1 MAIPEYQ
8 RTVVR
13 QVQQADTASA
23 QVWETLANTLDN
35 FGRQA
40 GALSR
45 NMMANEKAAARAQ
58 KAADDLARKNY
69 LDSMEAD
76 IIEAAHQAQI
86 NNPNDYEAYI
96 TEFDTKANVWL
107 DSETLDTMSGARQL
121 LQTMISNKRTEYGKK
136 PYEAEQAQIKLQAI
150 KDAEKNLDVDIK
162 DFVHQAGEFLERGIN
177 PPLDEQM
184 EVEISKMDLQ
194 VMRQYEKLEAKIN
207 DIVTLNGQSVEEAI
221 AFEIEMQEQ
230 YLSGI
235 IGKQLTHEINNNA
248 GWEALQ
254 DFYTNPNKFI
264 RDRAYLSALVP
275 DGVKLSE
282 KLADE
287 LYTEMNQYLADYNK
301 ELDEREKKEDDDLAA
316 AQLDNFTLLKVGLQD
331 GAVVHKQNLLQMYKA
346 EELSGPQFEQL
357 MEDIVTN
364 KYVKDNEEVAWD
376 LYQDMIDSS
385 LTMPEKNRLI
395 QDALDRDE
403 ITGDTAASY
412 LDKALSASKVTSQPF
427 FSQANSAIAK
437 AFGVTDQGFVL
448 DIGGSGGLSEED
460 VANMRYAQQELYE
473 RVQNGEKAIDIYN
486 GIIERY
492 TSEDNTA
499 KVNRSA
505 TSNLSFQDSYI
516 MPNGFNTY
524 FVGTPSKTLGG
535 ATTLKIGKDLADGII
550 TEEEA
555 ALLAK
560 QLKDYV
566 NSQLGYN

>member
-8 RTVVR
+8 RTIVR

-45 NMMANEKAAARAQ
+45 NMIANDRAAAKEQ
-58 KAADDLARKNY
+58 KIANDLARKNY

-86 NNPNDYEAYI
+86 NNPNDYQAYV
-96 TEFDTKANVWL
+96 TEFDKKAEVWL
-107 DSETLDTMSGARQL
+107 NSEGLDSMSGARQL
-121 LQTMISNKRTEYGKK
+121 LQTMIGNKRTEYGKK
-136 PYEAEQAQIKLQAI
+136 PYEAERARIKTQAI
-150 KDAEKNLDVDIK
+150 SDAEKNLDVDIK
-162 DFVHQAGEFLERGIN
+162 DFVHQAGEFLERGMN

-184 EVEISKMDLQ
+184 EVEISDMDLQ

-207 DIVTLNGQSVEEAI
+207 DIVTLNGQSVEEAM

-275 DGVKLSE
+275 DGVKLSD

-301 ELDEREKKEDDDLAA
+301 EIDEREKKEDDDLVAS
-316 AQLDNFTLLKVGLQD
+316 QLENFTLLKVGLQD

-437 AFGVTDQGFVL
+437 AFGVTD
-448 DIGGSGGLSEED
+448 SGMNLFGDSGLSEED

-492 TSEDNTA
+492 TSEDNSA

-505 TSNLSFQDSYI
+505 TSNLSFQDSYT

-524 FVGTPSKTLGG
+524 FVGTPSKTQGG
-535 ATTLKIGKDLADGII
+535 ATTLKIGKDLDEGII

-555 ALLAK
+555 ELLAK

-566 NSQLGYN
+566 NAQLGYN

>member
-8 RTVVR
+8 RTIVR

-45 NMMANEKAAARAQ
+45 NMIANDRAAAKEQ
-58 KAADDLARKNY
+58 KIANDLARKNY

-86 NNPNDYEAYI
+86 NNPNDYQAYV
-96 TEFDTKANVWL
+96 TEFDKKAEVWL
-107 DSETLDTMSGARQL
+107 NSEGLDSMSGARQL
-121 LQTMISNKRTEYGKK
+121 LQTMIGNKRTEYGKK
-136 PYEAEQAQIKLQAI
+136 PYEAERARIKTQAI
-150 KDAEKNLDVDIK
+150 SDAEKNLDVDIK
-162 DFVHQAGEFLERGIN
+162 DFVHQAGEFLERGMN

-184 EVEISKMDLQ
+184 EVEISDMDLQ

-207 DIVTLNGQSVEEAI
+207 DIVTLNGQSVEEAM

-275 DGVKLSE
+275 DGVKLSD

-301 ELDEREKKEDDDLAA
+301 ELDEKEKKEDDDLVAS
-316 AQLDNFTLLKVGLQD
+316 QLDTFTLLKVGIQD
-331 GAVVHKQNLLQMYKA
+331 GAVVHKEDLMQAYKA
-346 EELSGPQFEQL
+346 EDISGPQFEQL

-364 KYVKDNEEVAWD
+364 KYVKDNEEVAWN
-376 LYQDMIDSS
+376 LYQDMIDPS
-385 LTMPEKNRLI
+385 LTMPEKNSLI
-395 QDALDRDE
+395 QDALDRNE
-403 ITGDTAASY
+403 ITGNTAASY
-412 LDKALSASKVTSQPF
+412 LDKALSASKVTTKPF

-437 AFGVTDQGFVL
+437 AFGVTD
-448 DIGGSGGLSEED
+448 SGMNLFGDSGLSEED

-492 TSEDNTA
+492 TSEDNSA

-505 TSNLSFQDSYI
+505 TSNLSFQDSYT

-524 FVGTPSKTLGG
+524 FVGTPSKTQGG

-560 QLKDYV
+560 QLKDYM
-566 NSQLGYN
+566 NAQLGYN

>member
-8 RTVVR
+8 RTIVR

-35 FGRQA
+35 FGQQA

-45 NMMANEKAAARAQ
+45 NMIANDRAAAKQQ
-58 KAADDLARKNY
+58 KAANDLARKNY

-86 NNPNDYEAYI
+86 NNPDDYQAYVN
-96 TEFDTKANVWL
+96 EFDKKAEVWL
-107 DSETLDTMSGARQL
+107 NSEGLDSMSGARQL
-121 LQTMISNKRTEYGKK
+121 LQTMIGNKRTEYGKK
-136 PYEAEQAQIKLQAI
+136 PYEAEQVRIKTQAI
-150 KDAEKNLDVDIK
+150 SDAEKNLDVDIK
-162 DFVHQAGEFLERGIN
+162 DFVHQAGEFLERGMN

-184 EVEISKMDLQ
+184 EVEISDMDFQ

-207 DIVTLNGQSVEEAI
+207 DIVTLNGQSVDEAM

-230 YLSGI
+230 YISGV
-235 IGKQLTHEINNNA
+235 IGKQLTQEVNNNA
-248 GWEALQ
+248 GWDALQ
-254 DFYTNPNKFI
+254 DFYTNPDKFI
-264 RDRAYLSALVP
+264 RDRAYLSALIP
-275 DGVKLSE
+275 DGVKISD
-282 KLADE
+282 KLKDE

-301 ELDEREKKEDDDLAA
+301 ELDAKEKKEDDDLVAN
-316 AQLDNFTLLKVGLQD
+316 QLDTFTLLKVGIQD
-331 GAVVHKQNLLQMYKA
+331 GAVIHKENLMQAYKA
-346 EELSGPQFEQL
+346 EDISGPQFEQL
-357 MEDIVTN
+357 MEDIVSN

-376 LYQDMIDSS
+376 LYQNMIDPS

-395 QDALDRDE
+395 QDALDRDD
-403 ITGDTAASY
+403 ITGNTAASY
-412 LDKALSASKVTSQPF
+412 LDKALSASKVTTKPY

-437 AFGVTDQGFVL
+437 AFGVTEAGMNIFGD
-448 DIGGSGGLSEED
+448 SGLSKED

-492 TSEDNTA
+492 TSEDNSA

-505 TSNLSFQDSYI
+505 TSNLSFQDSYT

-524 FVGTPSKTLGG
+524 FVGTPSKTQGG
-535 ATTLKIGKDLADGII
+535 ATTLKIGKDLDEGII

-555 ALLAK
+555 ELLAK

-566 NSQLGYN
+566 NAQLGYN

>member
-8 RTVVR
+8 RTIVR

-45 NMMANEKAAARAQ
+45 NMIANDRAAAKEQ
-58 KAADDLARKNY
+58 KIANDLARKNY

-86 NNPNDYEAYI
+86 NNPDDYQAYV
-96 TEFDTKANVWL
+96 TEFDKKAEVWL
-107 DSETLDTMSGARQL
+107 NSEGLDSMSGARQL
-121 LQTMISNKRTEYGKK
+121 LQTMIGNKRTEYGKK
-136 PYEAEQAQIKLQAI
+136 PYEAERARIKTQAI
-150 KDAEKNLDVDIK
+150 SDAEKNLDVDIK
-162 DFVHQAGEFLERGIN
+162 DFVHQAGEFLERGMN

-184 EVEISKMDLQ
+184 EVEISDMDLQ

-207 DIVTLNGQSVEEAI
+207 DIVTLNGQSVEEAM

-275 DGVKLSE
+275 DGVKLSD

-301 ELDEREKKEDDDLAA
+301 ELDEKEKKEDDDLVAS
-316 AQLDNFTLLKVGLQD
+316 QLDTFTLLKVGIQD
-331 GAVVHKQNLLQMYKA
+331 GAVVHKEDLMQAYKA
-346 EELSGPQFEQL
+346 EDISGPQFEQL

-437 AFGVTDQGFVL
+437 AFGVTD
-448 DIGGSGGLSEED
+448 SGMNLFGDSGLSEED

-473 RVQNGEKAIDIYN
+473 RVQNGEKAIDIDN
-486 GIIERY
+486 GLTERY
-492 TSEDNTA
+492 TSEDNSA

-524 FVGTPSKTLGG
+524 FVGTPSKTQGG

-560 QLKDYV
+560 QLKDYM
-566 NSQLGYN
+566 NAQLGYN

>member
-8 RTVVR
+8 RTIVR

-45 NMMANEKAAARAQ
+45 NMIANDRAAAKEQ
-58 KAADDLARKNY
+58 KIANDLARKNY

-86 NNPNDYEAYI
+86 NNPDDYQAYV
-96 TEFDTKANVWL
+96 TEFDKKAEVWL
-107 DSETLDTMSGARQL
+107 NSEGLDSMSGARQL
-121 LQTMISNKRTEYGKK
+121 LQTMIGNKRTEYGKK
-136 PYEAEQAQIKLQAI
+136 PYEAERARIKTQAI
-150 KDAEKNLDVDIK
+150 SDAEKNLDVDIK
-162 DFVHQAGEFLERGIN
+162 DFVHQAGEFLERGMN

-184 EVEISKMDLQ
+184 EVEISDMDLQ

-207 DIVTLNGQSVEEAI
+207 DIVTLNGQSVEEAM

-275 DGVKLSE
+275 DGVKLSD

-301 ELDEREKKEDDDLAA
+301 EIDEREKKEDDDLVAS
-316 AQLDNFTLLKVGLQD
+316 QLENFTLLKVGLQD

-412 LDKALSASKVTSQPF
+412 LDKALSASKVTTKPF

-437 AFGVTDQGFVL
+437 AFGVTD
-448 DIGGSGGLSEED
+448 SGMNLFGDSGLSEED

-492 TSEDNTA
+492 TSEDNSA

-505 TSNLSFQDSYI
+505 TSNLSFQDSYT

-524 FVGTPSKTLGG
+524 FVGTPSKTQGG

-560 QLKDYV
+560 QLKDYM
-566 NSQLGYN
+566 NAQLGYN

>member
-8 RTVVR
+8 RTIVR

-35 FGRQA
+35 FGQQA

-45 NMMANEKAAARAQ
+45 NMIANDRAAAKQQ
-58 KAADDLARKNY
+58 KEANDLARKNY

-86 NNPNDYEAYI
+86 NNPDDYQAYV
-96 TEFDTKANVWL
+96 TEFDKKAEVWL
-107 DSETLDTMSGARQL
+107 NSEGLDSMSGARQL
-121 LQTMISNKRTEYGKK
+121 LQTMIGNKRTEYGKK
-136 PYEAEQAQIKLQAI
+136 PYEAEQVKIKTQAI
-150 KDAEKNLDVDIK
+150 SDAEKNLDVDIK
-162 DFVHQAGEFLERGIN
+162 DFVHQAGEFLERGMN

-184 EVEISKMDLQ
+184 EVEISDMDFQ

-207 DIVTLNGQSVEEAI
+207 DIVTLNGQSVDEAM

-230 YLSGI
+230 YISGV
-235 IGKQLTHEINNNA
+235 IGKQLTQEVNNNA
-248 GWEALQ
+248 GWDALQ
-254 DFYTNPNKFI
+254 DFYTNPDKFI
-264 RDRAYLSALVP
+264 RDRAYLSALIP
-275 DGVKLSE
+275 DGVKISD
-282 KLADE
+282 KLKDE

-301 ELDEREKKEDDDLAA
+301 ELDAKEKKEEDDLVAN
-316 AQLDNFTLLKVGLQD
+316 QLDTFTLLKVGIQD
-331 GAVVHKQNLLQMYKA
+331 GAVIHKENLMQAYKA
-346 EELSGPQFEQL
+346 EDISGPQFEQL
-357 MEDIVTN
+357 MEDIVSN

-376 LYQDMIDSS
+376 LYQNMIDLS

-395 QDALDRDE
+395 QDALDRDD
-403 ITGDTAASY
+403 ITGNTAASY
-412 LDKALSASKVTSQPF
+412 LDKALSASKVTTKPY
-427 FSQANSAIAK
+427 FSQANQAIAR
-437 AFGVTDQGFVL
+437 AFGVMEDGSLVNL
-448 DIGGSGGLSEED
+448 GGSEFDEN
-460 VANMRYAQQELYE
+460 VMANMRYAQQELYE

-492 TSEDNTA
+492 TSEDNSA

-505 TSNLSFQDSYI
+505 TSNLSFQDSYT

-524 FVGTPSKTLGG
+524 FVGTPSKTQGG
-535 ATTLKIGKDLADGII
+535 ATTLKIGKDLDEGII

-555 ALLAK
+555 ELLAK

-566 NSQLGYN
+566 NAQLGYN

>member
-8 RTVVR
+8 RTIVR

-35 FGRQA
+35 FGQQA

-45 NMMANEKAAARAQ
+45 NMIAKDREAAKQQ
-58 KAADDLARKNY
+58 KAANDLARKNY

-86 NNPNDYEAYI
+86 NNPDDYQAYV
-96 TEFDTKANVWL
+96 TEFDKKAEVWL
-107 DSETLDTMSGARQL
+107 NSEGLDSMSGARQL
-121 LQTMISNKRTEYGKK
+121 LQTMIGNKRTEYGKK
-136 PYEAEQAQIKLQAI
+136 PYEAEQVRIKTQAI
-150 KDAEKNLDVDIK
+150 SDAEKNLDVDIK
-162 DFVHQAGEFLERGIN
+162 DFVHQAGEFLERGMN

-184 EVEISKMDLQ
+184 EVEISDMDFQ

-207 DIVTLNGQSVEEAI
+207 DIVTLNGQSVDEAM

-230 YLSGI
+230 YISGV
-235 IGKQLTHEINNNA
+235 IGKQLTQEVNNNA
-248 GWEALQ
+248 GWDALQ
-254 DFYTNPNKFI
+254 DFYTNPDKFI
-264 RDRAYLSALVP
+264 RNRAYLSALIP
-275 DGVKLSE
+275 DGVKISD
-282 KLADE
+282 KLKDE

-301 ELDEREKKEDDDLAA
+301 ELDAKEKKEDDDLVAN
-316 AQLDNFTLLKVGLQD
+316 QLDTFTLLKVGIQD
-331 GAVVHKQNLLQMYKA
+331 GAVVHKENLMQAYKA
-346 EELSGPQFEQL
+346 EDISGPQFEQL
-357 MEDIVTN
+357 MEDIVSN

-376 LYQDMIDSS
+376 LYQNMIDPS

-395 QDALDRDE
+395 QDALDRDD
-403 ITGDTAASY
+403 ITGNTAASY
-412 LDKALSASKVTSQPF
+412 LDKALSASKVTTKPY
-427 FSQANSAIAK
+427 FSQANQAIAR
-437 AFGVTDQGFVL
+437 AFGVMEDGSLVNL
-448 DIGGSGGLSEED
+448 GGSEFDEN
-460 VANMRYAQQELYE
+460 VMANMRYAQQELYE

-492 TSEDNTA
+492 TSEDNSA

-505 TSNLSFQDSYI
+505 TSNLSFQDSYT

-524 FVGTPSKTLGG
+524 FVGTPSKTQGG
-535 ATTLKIGKDLADGII
+535 ATTLKIGKDLDEGII

-555 ALLAK
+555 ELLAK

-566 NSQLGYN
+566 NAQLGYN

>member
-8 RTVVR
+8 RTIVR

-45 NMMANEKAAARAQ
+45 NMIANDRAAAKEQ
-58 KAADDLARKNY
+58 KIANDLARKNY

-86 NNPNDYEAYI
+86 NNPDDYQAYV
-96 TEFDTKANVWL
+96 TEFDKKAEVWL
-107 DSETLDTMSGARQL
+107 NSEGLDSMSGARQL
-121 LQTMISNKRTEYGKK
+121 LQTMIGNKRTEYGKK
-136 PYEAEQAQIKLQAI
+136 PYEAERARIKTQAI
-150 KDAEKNLDVDIK
+150 SDAEKNLDVDIK
-162 DFVHQAGEFLERGIN
+162 DFVHQAGEFLERGMN

-184 EVEISKMDLQ
+184 EVEISDMDLQ

-207 DIVTLNGQSVEEAI
+207 DIVTLNGQSVEEAM

-275 DGVKLSE
+275 DGVKLSD

-301 ELDEREKKEDDDLAA
+301 EIDEREKKEDDDLVAS
-316 AQLDNFTLLKVGLQD
+316 QLENFTLLKVGLQD

-437 AFGVTDQGFVL
+437 AFGVTD
-448 DIGGSGGLSEED
+448 SGMNLFGDSGLSEED

-492 TSEDNTA
+492 TSEDNSA

-505 TSNLSFQDSYI
+505 TSNLSFQDSYT

-524 FVGTPSKTLGG
+524 FVGTPSKTQGG

-560 QLKDYV
+560 QLKDYM
-566 NSQLGYN
+566 NAQLGYN

>member
-8 RTVVR
+8 RTIVR

-35 FGRQA
+35 FGQQA

-45 NMMANEKAAARAQ
+45 NMIANDRAAAKQQ
-58 KAADDLARKNY
+58 KAANDLARKNY

-86 NNPNDYEAYI
+86 NNPDDYQAYVN
-96 TEFDTKANVWL
+96 EFDKKAEVWL
-107 DSETLDTMSGARQL
+107 NSEGLDSMSGARQL
-121 LQTMISNKRTEYGKK
+121 LQTMIGNKRTEYGKK
-136 PYEAEQAQIKLQAI
+136 PYEAEQVRIKTQAI
-150 KDAEKNLDVDIK
+150 SDAEKNLDVDIK
-162 DFVHQAGEFLERGIN
+162 DFVHQAGEFLERGMN

-184 EVEISKMDLQ
+184 EVEISDMDFQ

-207 DIVTLNGQSVEEAI
+207 DIVTLNGQSVDEAM

-230 YLSGI
+230 YISGV
-235 IGKQLTHEINNNA
+235 IGKQLTQEVNNNA
-248 GWEALQ
+248 GWDALQ
-254 DFYTNPNKFI
+254 DFYTNPDKFI
-264 RDRAYLSALVP
+264 RNRAYLSALIP
-275 DGVKLSE
+275 DGVKISD
-282 KLADE
+282 KLKDE

-301 ELDEREKKEDDDLAA
+301 ELDAKEKKEDDDLVAN
-316 AQLDNFTLLKVGLQD
+316 QLDTFTLLKVGIQD
-331 GAVVHKQNLLQMYKA
+331 GAVIHKENLMQAYKA
-346 EELSGPQFEQL
+346 EDISGPQFEQL
-357 MEDIVTN
+357 MEDIVSN

-376 LYQDMIDSS
+376 LYQNMIDPS

-395 QDALDRDE
+395 QDALDRDD
-403 ITGDTAASY
+403 ITGNTAASY
-412 LDKALSASKVTSQPF
+412 LDKALSASKVTTKPY

-437 AFGVTDQGFVL
+437 AFGVTEAGMNIFGD
-448 DIGGSGGLSEED
+448 SGLSEED

-492 TSEDNTA
+492 TSEDNSA

-505 TSNLSFQDSYI
+505 TSNLSFQDSYT

-524 FVGTPSKTLGG
+524 FVGTPSKTQGG
-535 ATTLKIGKDLADGII
+535 ATTLKIGKDLDEGII

-555 ALLAK
+555 ELLAK

-566 NSQLGYN
+566 NAQLGYN

>member
-8 RTVVR
+8 RTIVR

-35 FGRQA
+35 FGQQA

-45 NMMANEKAAARAQ
+45 NMIANDRAAAKQQ
-58 KAADDLARKNY
+58 KAANDLARKNY

-86 NNPNDYEAYI
+86 NNPDDYQAYV
-96 TEFDTKANVWL
+96 TEFDKKAEIWLNSEGL
-107 DSETLDTMSGARQL
+107 DSMSGARQL
-121 LQTMISNKRTEYGKK
+121 LQTMIGNKRTEYGKK
-136 PYEAEQAQIKLQAI
+136 PYEAEQVRIKTQAI
-150 KDAEKNLDVDIK
+150 SDAEKNLDVDIK
-162 DFVHQAGEFLERGIN
+162 DFVHQAGEFLERGMN

-184 EVEISKMDLQ
+184 EVEISDMDFQ

-207 DIVTLNGQSVEEAI
+207 DIVTLNGQSVDEAM

-230 YLSGI
+230 YISGV
-235 IGKQLTHEINNNA
+235 IGKQLTQEVNNNA
-248 GWEALQ
+248 GWDALQ
-254 DFYTNPNKFI
+254 DFYTNPDKFI
-264 RDRAYLSALVP
+264 RDRAYLSALIP
-275 DGVKLSE
+275 DGVKISD
-282 KLADE
+282 KLKDD

-301 ELDEREKKEDDDLAA
+301 ELDAKEKKEEDDLVAN
-316 AQLDNFTLLKVGLQD
+316 QLDTFTLLKVGIQD
-331 GAVVHKQNLLQMYKA
+331 GAVIHKENLMQAYKA
-346 EELSGPQFEQL
+346 EDISGPQFEQL
-357 MEDIVTN
+357 MEDIVSN

-376 LYQDMIDSS
+376 LYQNMIDPS

-395 QDALDRDE
+395 QDALDRDD
-403 ITGDTAASY
+403 ITGNTAASY
-412 LDKALSASKVTSQPF
+412 LDKALSASKVTTKPY

-437 AFGVTDQGFVL
+437 AFGVTEAGMNIFGD
-448 DIGGSGGLSEED
+448 SGLSEED

-492 TSEDNTA
+492 TSEDNSA

-505 TSNLSFQDSYI
+505 TSNLSFQDSYT

-524 FVGTPSKTLGG
+524 FVGTPSKTQGG
-535 ATTLKIGKDLADGII
+535 ATTLKIGKDLDEGII

-555 ALLAK
+555 ELLAK

-566 NSQLGYN
+566 NAQLGYN

>member
-8 RTVVR
+8 RTIVR

-35 FGRQA
+35 FGQQA

-45 NMMANEKAAARAQ
+45 NMIANDRAAAKQQ
-58 KAADDLARKNY
+58 KAANDLARKNY

-86 NNPNDYEAYI
+86 NNPDDYQAYV
-96 TEFDTKANVWL
+96 TEFDKKAEVWL
-107 DSETLDTMSGARQL
+107 NSEGLDSMSGARQL
-121 LQTMISNKRTEYGKK
+121 LQTMIGNKRTEYGKK
-136 PYEAEQAQIKLQAI
+136 PYEAEQVRIKTQAI
-150 KDAEKNLDVDIK
+150 SDAEKNLDVDIK
-162 DFVHQAGEFLERGIN
+162 DFVHQAGEFLERGMN

-184 EVEISKMDLQ
+184 EVEISDMDFQ

-207 DIVTLNGQSVEEAI
+207 DIVTLNGQSVDEAM

-230 YLSGI
+230 YISGV
-235 IGKQLTHEINNNA
+235 IGKQLTQEVNNNA
-248 GWEALQ
+248 GWDALQ
-254 DFYTNPNKFI
+254 DFYTNPDKFI
-264 RDRAYLSALVP
+264 RDRAYLSALIP
-275 DGVKLSE
+275 DGVKISD
-282 KLADE
+282 KLKDE

-301 ELDEREKKEDDDLAA
+301 ELDAKEKKEEDDLVAN
-316 AQLDNFTLLKVGLQD
+316 QLDTFTLLKVGIQD
-331 GAVVHKQNLLQMYKA
+331 GAVIHKENLMQAYKA
-346 EELSGPQFEQL
+346 EDISGPQFEQL
-357 MEDIVTN
+357 MEDIVSN

-376 LYQDMIDSS
+376 LYQNMIDPS

-395 QDALDRDE
+395 QDALDRDD
-403 ITGDTAASY
+403 ITGNTAASY
-412 LDKALSASKVTSQPF
+412 LDKALSASKVTTKPY

-437 AFGVTDQGFVL
+437 AFGVTEAGMNIFGD
-448 DIGGSGGLSEED
+448 SGLSEED

-492 TSEDNTA
+492 TSEDNSA

-505 TSNLSFQDSYI
+505 TSNLSFQDSYT

-524 FVGTPSKTLGG
+524 FVGTPSKTQGG
-535 ATTLKIGKDLADGII
+535 ATTLKIGKDLDEGII

-555 ALLAK
+555 ELLAK

-566 NSQLGYN
+566 NAQLGYN

>member
-8 RTVVR
+8 RTIVR

-45 NMMANEKAAARAQ
+45 NMIANDRAAAKEQ
-58 KAADDLARKNY
+58 KIANDLARKNY

-86 NNPNDYEAYI
+86 NNPNDYQAYV
-96 TEFDTKANVWL
+96 TEFDKKAEVWL
-107 DSETLDTMSGARQL
+107 NSEGLDSMSGARQL
-121 LQTMISNKRTEYGKK
+121 LQTMIGNKRTEYGKK
-136 PYEAEQAQIKLQAI
+136 PYEAERARIKTQAI
-150 KDAEKNLDVDIK
+150 SDAEKNLDVDIK
-162 DFVHQAGEFLERGIN
+162 DFVHQAGEFLERGMN

-184 EVEISKMDLQ
+184 EVEISDMDLQ

-207 DIVTLNGQSVEEAI
+207 DIVTLNGQSVEEAM

-264 RDRAYLSALVP
+264 RDCAYLSALVP
-275 DGVKLSE
+275 DGVKLSD

-301 ELDEREKKEDDDLAA
+301 ELDEKEKKEDDDLVAS
-316 AQLDNFTLLKVGLQD
+316 QLDTFTLLKVGIQD
-331 GAVVHKQNLLQMYKA
+331 GAVVHKEDLMQAYKA
-346 EELSGPQFEQL
+346 EDISGPQFEQL

-364 KYVKDNEEVAWD
+364 KYVKDNEEVAWN
-376 LYQDMIDSS
+376 LYQDMIDPS
-385 LTMPEKNRLI
+385 LTMPEKNSLI
-395 QDALDRDE
+395 QDALDRNE
-403 ITGDTAASY
+403 ITGNTAASY
-412 LDKALSASKVTSQPF
+412 LDKALSASKVTTKPF

-437 AFGVTDQGFVL
+437 AFGVTD
-448 DIGGSGGLSEED
+448 SGMNLFGDSGLSEED

-492 TSEDNTA
+492 TSEDNSA

-505 TSNLSFQDSYI
+505 TSNLSFQDSYT

-524 FVGTPSKTLGG
+524 FVGTPSKTQGG

-560 QLKDYV
+560 QLKDYM
-566 NSQLGYN
+566 NAQLGYN

>member
-8 RTVVR
+8 RTIVR

-45 NMMANEKAAARAQ
+45 NMIANDRAAAKEQ
-58 KAADDLARKNY
+58 KIANDLARKNY

-86 NNPNDYEAYI
+86 NNPDDYQAYV
-96 TEFDTKANVWL
+96 TEFDKKAEVWL
-107 DSETLDTMSGARQL
+107 NSEGLDSMSGARQL
-121 LQTMISNKRTEYGKK
+121 LQTMIGNKRTEYGKK
-136 PYEAEQAQIKLQAI
+136 PYEAERARIKTQAI
-150 KDAEKNLDVDIK
+150 SDAEKNLDVDIK
-162 DFVHQAGEFLERGIN
+162 DFVHQAGEFLERGMN

-184 EVEISKMDLQ
+184 EVEISDMDLQ

-207 DIVTLNGQSVEEAI
+207 DIVTLNGQSVEEAM

-275 DGVKLSE
+275 DGVKLSD

-301 ELDEREKKEDDDLAA
+301 EIDEREKKEDDDLVAS
-316 AQLDNFTLLKVGLQD
+316 QLENFTLLKVGLQD

-437 AFGVTDQGFVL
+437 AFGVTD
-448 DIGGSGGLSEED
+448 SGMNLFGDSGLSEED

-492 TSEDNTA
+492 TSEDNSA

-505 TSNLSFQDSYI
+505 TSNLSFQDSYT

-524 FVGTPSKTLGG
+524 FVGTPNKTQGG

-560 QLKDYV
+560 QLKDYM
-566 NSQLGYN
+566 NAQLGYN

>member
-8 RTVVR
+8 RTIVR

-35 FGRQA
+35 FGQQA

-45 NMMANEKAAARAQ
+45 NMIAKDREAAKQQ
-58 KAADDLARKNY
+58 KAANDLARKNY

-86 NNPNDYEAYI
+86 NNPDDYQAYV
-96 TEFDTKANVWL
+96 TEFDKKAEVWL
-107 DSETLDTMSGARQL
+107 NSEGLDSMSGARQL
-121 LQTMISNKRTEYGKK
+121 LQTMIGNKRTEYGKK
-136 PYEAEQAQIKLQAI
+136 PYEAEQVKIKTQAI
-150 KDAEKNLDVDIK
+150 SDAEKNLDVDIK
-162 DFVHQAGEFLERGIN
+162 DFVHQAGEFLERGMN

-184 EVEISKMDLQ
+184 EVEISDMDFQ

-207 DIVTLNGQSVEEAI
+207 DIVTLNGQSVDEAM

-230 YLSGI
+230 YISGV
-235 IGKQLTHEINNNA
+235 IGKQLTQEVNNNA
-248 GWEALQ
+248 GWDALQ
-254 DFYTNPNKFI
+254 DFYTNPDKFI
-264 RDRAYLSALVP
+264 RNRAYLSALIP
-275 DGVKLSE
+275 DGVKISD
-282 KLADE
+282 KLKDE

-301 ELDEREKKEDDDLAA
+301 ELDAKEKKEDDDLVAN
-316 AQLDNFTLLKVGLQD
+316 QLDTFTLLKVGIQD
-331 GAVVHKQNLLQMYKA
+331 GAVIHKENLMQAYKA
-346 EELSGPQFEQL
+346 EDISGPQFEQL
-357 MEDIVTN
+357 MEDIVSN

-376 LYQDMIDSS
+376 LYQNMIDPS

-395 QDALDRDE
+395 QDALDRDD
-403 ITGDTAASY
+403 ITGNTAASY
-412 LDKALSASKVTSQPF
+412 LDKALSASKVTTKPY

-437 AFGVTDQGFVL
+437 AFGVTEAGMNIF
-448 DIGGSGGLSEED
+448 GESGLSEED

-492 TSEDNTA
+492 TSEDNSA

-505 TSNLSFQDSYI
+505 TSNLSFQDSYT

-524 FVGTPSKTLGG
+524 FVGTPSKTQGG
-535 ATTLKIGKDLADGII
+535 ATTLKIGKDLDEGII

-555 ALLAK
+555 ELLAK

-566 NSQLGYN
+566 NAQLGYN

>member
-8 RTVVR
+8 RTIVR

-35 FGRQA
+35 FGQQA

-45 NMMANEKAAARAQ
+45 NMIAKDREAAKQQ
-58 KAADDLARKNY
+58 KAANDLARKNY

-86 NNPNDYEAYI
+86 NNPDDYQAYV
-96 TEFDTKANVWL
+96 TEFDKKAEVWL
-107 DSETLDTMSGARQL
+107 NSEGLDSMSGARQL
-121 LQTMISNKRTEYGKK
+121 LQTMIGNKRTEYGKK
-136 PYEAEQAQIKLQAI
+136 PYEAEQVRIKTQAI
-150 KDAEKNLDVDIK
+150 SDAEKNLDVDIK
-162 DFVHQAGEFLERGIN
+162 DFVHQAGEFLERGMN

-184 EVEISKMDLQ
+184 EVEISDMDFQ

-207 DIVTLNGQSVEEAI
+207 DIVTLNGQSVDEAM

-230 YLSGI
+230 YISGV
-235 IGKQLTHEINNNA
+235 IGKQLTQEVNNNA
-248 GWEALQ
+248 GWDALQ
-254 DFYTNPNKFI
+254 DFYTNPDKFI
-264 RDRAYLSALVP
+264 RNRAYLSALIP
-275 DGVKLSE
+275 DGVKISD
-282 KLADE
+282 KLKDE

-301 ELDEREKKEDDDLAA
+301 ELDAKEKKEDDDLVAN
-316 AQLDNFTLLKVGLQD
+316 QLDTFTLLKVGIQD
-331 GAVVHKQNLLQMYKA
+331 GAVIHKENLMQAYKA
-346 EELSGPQFEQL
+346 EDISGPQFEQL
-357 MEDIVTN
+357 MEDIVSN

-376 LYQDMIDSS
+376 LYQNMIDPS

-395 QDALDRDE
+395 QDALDRDD
-403 ITGDTAASY
+403 ITGNTAASY
-412 LDKALSASKVTSQPF
+412 LDKALSASKVTTKPY
-427 FSQANSAIAK
+427 FSQANQAIAR
-437 AFGVTDQGFVL
+437 AFGVMEDGSLVNL
-448 DIGGSGGLSEED
+448 GGSEFDEN
-460 VANMRYAQQELYE
+460 VMANMRYAQQELYE

-492 TSEDNTA
+492 TSEDNSA

-505 TSNLSFQDSYI
+505 TSNLSFQDSYT

-524 FVGTPSKTLGG
+524 FVGTPSKTQGG
-535 ATTLKIGKDLADGII
+535 ATTLKIGKDLDEGII

-555 ALLAK
+555 ELLAK

-566 NSQLGYN
+566 NAQLGYN

>member
-8 RTVVR
+8 RTIVR

-45 NMMANEKAAARAQ
+45 NMIANDRAAAKEQ
-58 KAADDLARKNY
+58 KIANDLARKNY

-86 NNPNDYEAYI
+86 NNPNDYQAYV
-96 TEFDTKANVWL
+96 TEFDKKAEVWL
-107 DSETLDTMSGARQL
+107 NSEGLDSMSGARQL
-121 LQTMISNKRTEYGKK
+121 LQTMIGNKRTEYGKK
-136 PYEAEQAQIKLQAI
+136 PYEAERARIKTQAI
-150 KDAEKNLDVDIK
+150 SDAEKNLDVDIK
-162 DFVHQAGEFLERGIN
+162 DFVHQAGEFLERGMN

-184 EVEISKMDLQ
+184 EVEISDMDLQ

-207 DIVTLNGQSVEEAI
+207 DIVTLNGQSVEEAM

-248 GWEALQ
+248 GWETLQ

-275 DGVKLSE
+275 DGVKLSD

-301 ELDEREKKEDDDLAA
+301 ELDEKEKKEDDDLVAS
-316 AQLDNFTLLKVGLQD
+316 QLDTFTLLKVGIQD
-331 GAVVHKQNLLQMYKA
+331 GAVVHKEDLMQAYKA
-346 EELSGPQFEQL
+346 EDISGPQFEQL

-364 KYVKDNEEVAWD
+364 KYVKDNEEVAWN
-376 LYQDMIDSS
+376 LYQDMIDPS
-385 LTMPEKNRLI
+385 LTMPEKNSLI
-395 QDALDRDE
+395 QDALDRNE
-403 ITGDTAASY
+403 ITGNTAASY
-412 LDKALSASKVTSQPF
+412 LDKALSASKVTTKPF

-437 AFGVTDQGFVL
+437 AFGVTD
-448 DIGGSGGLSEED
+448 SGMNLFGDSGLSEED

-492 TSEDNTA
+492 TSEDNSA

-505 TSNLSFQDSYI
+505 TSNLSFQDSYT

-524 FVGTPSKTLGG
+524 FVGTPSKTQGG

-560 QLKDYV
+560 QLKDYM
-566 NSQLGYN
+566 NAQLGYN

>member
-8 RTVVR
+8 RTIVR

-35 FGRQA
+35 FGQQA

-45 NMMANEKAAARAQ
+45 NMIAKDREAAKQQ
-58 KAADDLARKNY
+58 KAANDLARKNY

-86 NNPNDYEAYI
+86 NNPDDYQAYV
-96 TEFDTKANVWL
+96 TEFDKKAEVWL
-107 DSETLDTMSGARQL
+107 NSEGLDSMSGARQL
-121 LQTMISNKRTEYGKK
+121 LQTMIGNKRTEYGKK
-136 PYEAEQAQIKLQAI
+136 PYEAEQVRIKTQAI
-150 KDAEKNLDVDIK
+150 SDAEKNLDVDIK
-162 DFVHQAGEFLERGIN
+162 DFVHQAGEFLERGMN

-184 EVEISKMDLQ
+184 EVEISDMDFQ

-207 DIVTLNGQSVEEAI
+207 DIVTLNGQSVDEAM

-230 YLSGI
+230 YISGV
-235 IGKQLTHEINNNA
+235 IGKQLTQEVNNNA
-248 GWEALQ
+248 GWDALQ
-254 DFYTNPNKFI
+254 DFYTNPDKFI
-264 RDRAYLSALVP
+264 RNRAYLSALIP
-275 DGVKLSE
+275 DGVKISD
-282 KLADE
+282 KLKDE

-301 ELDEREKKEDDDLAA
+301 ELDAKEKKEDDDLVAN
-316 AQLDNFTLLKVGLQD
+316 QLDTFTLLKVGIQD
-331 GAVVHKQNLLQMYKA
+331 GAVVHKENLMQAYKA
-346 EELSGPQFEQL
+346 EDISGPQFEQL
-357 MEDIVTN
+357 MEDIVSN

-376 LYQDMIDSS
+376 LYQNMIDPS

-395 QDALDRDE
+395 QDALDRDD
-403 ITGDTAASY
+403 ITGNTAASY
-412 LDKALSASKVTSQPF
+412 LDKALSASKVTTKPY

-437 AFGVTDQGFVL
+437 AFGVTEAGMNIFGD
-448 DIGGSGGLSEED
+448 SGLSEED

-492 TSEDNTA
+492 TSEDNSA

-505 TSNLSFQDSYI
+505 TSNLSFQDSYT

-524 FVGTPSKTLGG
+524 FVGTPSKTQGG
-535 ATTLKIGKDLADGII
+535 ATTLKIGKDLDEGII

-555 ALLAK
+555 ELLAK

-566 NSQLGYN
+566 NAQLGYN

>member
-8 RTVVR
+8 RTIVR

-45 NMMANEKAAARAQ
+45 NMIANDRAAAKEQ
-58 KAADDLARKNY
+58 KIANDLARKNY

-86 NNPNDYEAYI
+86 NNPNDYQAYV
-96 TEFDTKANVWL
+96 TEFDKKAEVWL
-107 DSETLDTMSGARQL
+107 NSEGLDSMSGARQL
-121 LQTMISNKRTEYGKK
+121 LQTMIGNKRTEYGKK
-136 PYEAEQAQIKLQAI
+136 PYEAERARIKTQAI
-150 KDAEKNLDVDIK
+150 SDAEKNLDVDIK
-162 DFVHQAGEFLERGIN
+162 DFVHQAGEFLERGMN

-184 EVEISKMDLQ
+184 EVEISDMDLQ

-207 DIVTLNGQSVEEAI
+207 DIVTLNGQSVEEAM

-275 DGVKLSE
+275 DGVKLSD

-301 ELDEREKKEDDDLAA
+301 EIDEREKKEDDDLVAS
-316 AQLDNFTLLKVGLQD
+316 QLENFTLLKVGLQD

-437 AFGVTDQGFVL
+437 AFGVTD
-448 DIGGSGGLSEED
+448 SGMNLFGDSGLSEED

-492 TSEDNTA
+492 TSEDNSA

-505 TSNLSFQDSYI
+505 TSNLSFQDSYT

-524 FVGTPSKTLGG
+524 FVGTPSKTQGG

-560 QLKDYV
+560 QLKDYM
-566 NSQLGYN
+566 NAQLGYN

>member
-8 RTVVR
+8 RTIVR

-35 FGRQA
+35 FGQQA

-45 NMMANEKAAARAQ
+45 NMIANDREAAKQQ
-58 KAADDLARKNY
+58 KAANDLARKNY

-86 NNPNDYEAYI
+86 NNPDDYQAYV
-96 TEFDTKANVWL
+96 TEFDKKAEIWLNSEGL
-107 DSETLDTMSGARQL
+107 DSMSGARQL
-121 LQTMISNKRTEYGKK
+121 LQTMIGNKRTEYGKK
-136 PYEAEQAQIKLQAI
+136 PYEAEQVRIKTQAI
-150 KDAEKNLDVDIK
+150 SDAEKNLDVDIK
-162 DFVHQAGEFLERGIN
+162 DFVHQAGEFLERGMN

-184 EVEISKMDLQ
+184 EVEISDMDFQ

-207 DIVTLNGQSVEEAI
+207 DIVTLNGQSVDEAM

-230 YLSGI
+230 YISGV
-235 IGKQLTHEINNNA
+235 IGKQLTQEVNNNA
-248 GWEALQ
+248 GWDALQ
-254 DFYTNPNKFI
+254 DFYTNPDKFI
-264 RDRAYLSALVP
+264 RDRAYLSALIP
-275 DGVKLSE
+275 DGVKISD
-282 KLADE
+282 KLKDD

-301 ELDEREKKEDDDLAA
+301 ELDAKEKKEEDDLVAN
-316 AQLDNFTLLKVGLQD
+316 QLDTFTLLKVGIQD
-331 GAVVHKQNLLQMYKA
+331 GAVIHKENLMQAYKA
-346 EELSGPQFEQL
+346 EDISGPQFEQL
-357 MEDIVTN
+357 MEDIVSN

-376 LYQDMIDSS
+376 LYQNMIDPS

-395 QDALDRDE
+395 QDALDRDD
-403 ITGDTAASY
+403 ITGNTAASY
-412 LDKALSASKVTSQPF
+412 LDKALSASKVTTKPY

-437 AFGVTDQGFVL
+437 AFGVTEAGMNIFGD
-448 DIGGSGGLSEED
+448 SGLSEED

-492 TSEDNTA
+492 TSEDNSA

-505 TSNLSFQDSYI
+505 TSNLSFQDSYT

-524 FVGTPSKTLGG
+524 FVGTPSKTQGG
-535 ATTLKIGKDLADGII
+535 ATTLKIGKDLDEGII

-555 ALLAK
+555 ELLAK

-566 NSQLGYN
+566 NAQLGYN

>member
-8 RTVVR
+8 RTIVR

-35 FGRQA
+35 FGQQA

-45 NMMANEKAAARAQ
+45 NMIANDRAAAKQQ
-58 KAADDLARKNY
+58 KAANDLARKNY

-86 NNPNDYEAYI
+86 NNPDDYQAYV
-96 TEFDTKANVWL
+96 TEFDKKAEVWL
-107 DSETLDTMSGARQL
+107 NSEGLDSMSGARQL
-121 LQTMISNKRTEYGKK
+121 LQTMIGNKRTEYGKK
-136 PYEAEQAQIKLQAI
+136 PYEAEQVRIKTQAI
-150 KDAEKNLDVDIK
+150 SDAEKNLDVDIK
-162 DFVHQAGEFLERGIN
+162 DFVHQAGEFLERGMN

-184 EVEISKMDLQ
+184 EVEISDMDFQ

-207 DIVTLNGQSVEEAI
+207 DIVTLNGQSVDEAM

-230 YLSGI
+230 YISGV
-235 IGKQLTHEINNNA
+235 IGKQLTQEVNNNA
-248 GWEALQ
+248 GWDALQ
-254 DFYTNPNKFI
+254 DFYTNPDKFI
-264 RDRAYLSALVP
+264 RNRAYLSALIP
-275 DGVKLSE
+275 DGVKISD
-282 KLADE
+282 KLKDE

-301 ELDEREKKEDDDLAA
+301 ELDAKEKKEDDDLVAN
-316 AQLDNFTLLKVGLQD
+316 QLDTFTLLKVGIQD
-331 GAVVHKQNLLQMYKA
+331 GAVVHKENLMQAYKA
-346 EELSGPQFEQL
+346 EDISGPQFEQL
-357 MEDIVTN
+357 MEDIVSN

-376 LYQDMIDSS
+376 LYQNMIDPS

-395 QDALDRDE
+395 QDALDRDD
-403 ITGDTAASY
+403 ITGNTAASY
-412 LDKALSASKVTSQPF
+412 LDKALSASKVTTKPY

-437 AFGVTDQGFVL
+437 AFGVTEAGMNIFGD
-448 DIGGSGGLSEED
+448 SGLSEED

-492 TSEDNTA
+492 TSEDNSA

-505 TSNLSFQDSYI
+505 TSNLSFQDSYT

-524 FVGTPSKTLGG
+524 FVGTPSKTQGG
-535 ATTLKIGKDLADGII
+535 ATTLKIGKDLDEGII

-555 ALLAK
+555 ELLAK

-566 NSQLGYN
+566 NAQLGYN